1 MVIIG
6 IIGALDREIALFC
19 EKLQD
24 KKTMT
29 KASITFFSGTLK
41 GKDTVV
47 VKSGVGKVNAAV
59 CTQVMID
66 YFAPSAIICTGVA
79 GALRE
84 DLDIG
89 DIVISS
95 DVVQHDVDGTAF
107 GHELGEIPNLGVKV
121 FSADA
126 TLAGIA
132 REVARKLVKGRR
144 VLTGRILTGDQ
155 FITSEEKVKFL
166 RSFFD
171 GACVEMEGGA
181 IGQVCY
187 LNKVPFL
194 IIRSISDRADG
205 KAVSVYETFADE
217 AARNSSGIVL
227 GIINYIKEYKTV
239 ADG

>member
-1 MVIIG
+1 MFIIG
-6 IIGALDREIALFC
+6 IIGAVDREIALFC
-19 EKLQD
+19 EELKD
-24 KKTMT
+24 KKTIT
-29 KASITFFSGTLK
+29 KASLTFFTGTLE
-41 GKDTVV
+41 GRDAVV
-47 VKSGVGKVNAAV
+47 VKCGVGKVNAAI

-89 DIVISS
+89 DIVISR

-107 GHELGEIPNLGVKV
+107 GHELGEIPNLGIKA
-121 FSADA
+121 FTADE
-126 TLAGIA
+126 TLVQIA
-132 REVARKLVKGRR
+132 QEVARKQVKGRR
-144 VLTGRILTGDQ
+144 AITGRILSGDQ
-155 FITSEEKVKFL
+155 FISSKEKVKFL

-217 AARNSSGIVL
+217 AARNSSHIVL
-227 GIINYIKEYKTV
+227 GIIKLYEG
-239 ADG
+239 A